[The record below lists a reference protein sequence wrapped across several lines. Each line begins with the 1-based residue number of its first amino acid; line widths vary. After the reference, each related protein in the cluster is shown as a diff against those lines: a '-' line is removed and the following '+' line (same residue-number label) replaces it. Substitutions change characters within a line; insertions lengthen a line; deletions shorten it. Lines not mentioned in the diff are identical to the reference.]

1 MDDVCEVGCVYKVD
15 CAVDCVREVDCV
27 YKVGLVRGADCACE
41 VVREVDCAV
50 DCGCGVGWGG
60 LYSPLSR
67 GCNPAAGRFQ

>member
-1 MDDVCEVGCVYKVD
+1 MDDVCEVDG
-15 CAVDCVREVDCV
+15 V
-27 YKVGLVRGADCACE
+27 YKVGLVRGADCACEVVRGADCACE

-50 DCGCGVGWGG
+50 DCGCGVGWSG